1 MSLTVVAEKLP
12 VVLTDF
18 ATISLVYL
26 FGSQVN
32 GQVGAMSDY
41 DLAILTDSIE
51 DNVTIQVRFQHAIV
65 QAIGT
70 NKVDVVL
77 LNHAPID
84 LAYHIIS
91 EGKLLYKRDLLTQ
104 VEFEAQVLSQYGDYL
119 PVLRSHY
126 AQILQGDVNA
136 KRVQRY
142 REALGRTQRS
152 LSQARTS

>member
-1 MSLTVVAEKLP
+1 MSLKVIADKLSDI
-12 VVLTDF
+12 LTDF
-18 ATISLVYL
+18 ATVSLVYL
-26 FGSQVN
+26 FGSQVD

-41 DLAILTDSIE
+41 DLAILTDPIE
-51 DNVTIQVRFQHAIV
+51 DNATIQARFQHAIV
-65 QAIGT
+65 QTIGP

-119 PVLRSHY
+119 PVLRLQY

-136 KRVQRY
+136 KRVLRY
-142 REALGRTQRS
+142 QEALGRTQ
-152 LSQARTS
+152 

>member
-1 MSLTVVAEKLP
+1 MSLKVIADKLSDI
-12 VVLTDF
+12 LTDF
-18 ATISLVYL
+18 ATVSLVYL
-26 FGSQVN
+26 FGSQVD
-32 GQVGAMSDY
+32 GRVDAMSDY
-41 DLAILTDSIE
+41 DLAILTDPIE
-51 DNVTIQVRFQHAIV
+51 DNVTIQARFQHAIV
-65 QAIGT
+65 QTIGT

-119 PVLRSHY
+119 PVLRSQY

-142 REALGRTQRS
+142 REALGRTQRA
-152 LSQARTS
+152 LSQTRTS

>member
-1 MSLTVVAEKLP
+1 MSLTVVTKKLP
-12 VVLTDF
+12 VVLNDF
-18 ATISLVYL
+18 AAISLVYL

-32 GQVGAMSDY
+32 GRIGAMSDY
-41 DLAILTDSIE
+41 DLAILTGPAE
-51 DNVTIQVRFQHAIV
+51 DDATIRIRFQHAIV

-91 EGKLLYKRDLLTQ
+91 EGKLLYKRDILTQ

-142 REALGRTQRS
+142 REALGQTRIPR
-152 LSQARTS
+152 